1 MWNRFCIDSGKL
13 KMRTIR
19 VADIWLVNSTRA
31 ENWWKFPCHSTI
43 TMCKWINVFIILF
56 QSANRWTFEWAW
68 CRLNV
73 CRKIDILSI
82 TKLTSENH
90 FWLVETFSIWFQ
102 NSLKDAY
109 EVQLLVLFD
118 SSNFRF
124 KTSNSNF

>member
-1 MWNRFCIDSGKL
+1 MYSSFYFKVQIG
-13 KMRTIR
+13 
-19 VADIWLVNSTRA
+19 
-31 ENWWKFPCHSTI
+31 EHSNGLGAVW
-43 TMCKWINVFIILF
+43 MF
-56 QSANRWTFEWAW
+56 AG
-68 CRLNV
+68 
-73 CRKIDILSI
+73 KIDILSI

>member
-19 VADIWLVNSTRA
+19 VADIWLVNSIRA

-73 CRKIDILSI
+73 CRKNRHPIHHQTYKWKPLLASGNILHLIPKFIKRCLWSSTI
-82 TKLTSENH
+82 GFVRQFE
-90 FWLVETFSIWFQ
+90 FPIQ
-102 NSLKDAY
+102 NL
-109 EVQLLVLFD
+109 QF
-118 SSNFRF
+118 
-124 KTSNSNF
+124 